1 MLDNRGNASVISTP
15 KTDNSASRDVFSLG
29 LAIFVLAA
37 FIYVYHG
44 TFSWLYERYTNPD
57 SHYSHGFFVPF
68 FSGYLIW
75 RAVKGSK
82 MDVLPASRM
91 GLPLIILALL
101 IHVGSVWTHV
111 FFTSGF
117 SILLLVVGVSL
128 FLFGR
133 EFTRRIS
140 FALAFLI
147 FMFPLPMGVIDA
159 FSFPLKLKV
168 ASMAG
173 VVLDAAGLPFFREGA
188 VFHLARTTL
197 TVDDPC
203 SGIRS
208 LFSLLAVGA
217 WVAYSFKIST
227 WKKVVLFLSTFPIAI
242 FVNVLRV
249 CALILAAQWWGAQWA
264 LPEHWFHT
272 ASGIGVFAVSLI
284 LLFLVEWVLEWKKE
298 KSCQ

>member
-1 MLDNRGNASVISTP
+1 MISTP
-15 KTDNSASRDVFSLG
+15 KTDNSASRDILSLG
-29 LAIFVLAA
+29 LAILALVL
-37 FIYVYHG
+37 FIYAYHG

-68 FSGYLIW
+68 VSGYLIW
-75 RAVKGSK
+75 RAMKGSK
-82 MDVLPASRM
+82 IDVLPASQI
-91 GLPLIILALL
+91 GLPLVILALL
-101 IHVGSVWTHV
+101 IHIGSVWTHV

-117 SILLLVVGVSL
+117 SLLLLVVGVSL
-128 FLFGR
+128 FLFGG

-140 FALAFLI
+140 FALGFLI

-173 VVLDAAGLPFFREGA
+173 AILNAAGLPFFREGA
-188 VFHLARTTL
+188 VFHLPRTTL
-197 TVDDPC
+197 TIDDPC

-217 WVAYSFKIST
+217 WVAYSFKISNV
-227 WKKVVLFLSTFPIAI
+227 KKVVLFLSTLPIAI

-249 CALILAAQWWGAQWA
+249 CALILAAHWWGAHWA
-264 LPEHWFHT
+264 LPDHWFHT
-272 ASGIGVFAVSLI
+272 ALGIGVFVVSLI
-284 LLFLVEWVLEWKKE
+284 FLFLIERGLE
-298 KSCQ
+298 